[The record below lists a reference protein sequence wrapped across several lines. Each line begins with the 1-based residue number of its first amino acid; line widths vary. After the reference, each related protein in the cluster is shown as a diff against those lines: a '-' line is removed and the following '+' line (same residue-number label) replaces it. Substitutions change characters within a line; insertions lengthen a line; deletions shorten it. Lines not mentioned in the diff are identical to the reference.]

1 MKRLFDKISFRNKI
15 IIIFVIMVLV
25 PLGISTMVFY
35 SYSKKN
41 MEEKTRDYLL
51 GLASVTMSKI
61 EMSIQNVEDCSFFIA
76 GNEKMQAILADE
88 NAKDDRTV
96 GYRQYNEAKDILSYY
111 VLLSNE
117 ISSMYIQSVDGRTF
131 SYTKKNQSPPLNELQ
146 NMEGNWKC
154 LDGHIYLKRNLYQF
168 STQKLLGYMVT
179 ELESPIIYN
188 IVKDIFDM
196 ADSTA
201 FIVDEDHNIIAGWKQ
216 ALTGRKIEEEFLDSG
231 AELTTGFYRTN
242 LNGEVC
248 SIYVGEAIHNGWRLV
263 LMLPESY
270 YMHDIWTLQY
280 FTLTLMVITSIVAIS
295 LIVIAGRSLTKPL
308 HNLTAAMENVGQGNF
323 DVAIPVE
330 GSDEIG
336 MLSRTFNQMVKDM
349 KMLIDNVYEKERMK
363 QEVEMKSLQMQINP
377 HFLYNTLDTINW
389 MARICGVNEVG
400 EMTSALGNLMRYSLS
415 KRDFVTVEEELKN
428 LKDYIEIQ
436 NVRYGDKMS
445 IEFLVDDAVRRY
457 YIPKLLVQPILE
469 NAIVHGVEDK
479 LEQSLIQIRIY
490 QEDDYLFVIVEDDG
504 IGMTQEAIES
514 LMHVDYHSQKS
525 GHTSIGV
532 YNVNRRIQSVFG
544 KDCGLQIQSELG
556 AGTKITLRMKILK
569 IVPDM
574 HLKYN

>member
-1 MKRLFDKISFRNKI
+1 MRKLFDRISFRNKI

-25 PLGISTMVFY
+25 PLGISTLVFY
-35 SYSKKN
+35 SYSRKN
-41 MEEKTRDYLL
+41 MEGKTRDYLQ

-61 EMSIQNVEDCSFFIA
+61 EMSIQNVEDISFFIA
-76 GNEKMQAILADE
+76 GNEKMQMILADDDSG
-88 NAKDDRTV
+88 KDRAV
-96 GYRQYNEAKDILSYY
+96 EYQQYSEAKDLLSYY

-117 ISSMYIQSVDGRTF
+117 ISSIYIQSVDGRTF
-131 SYTKKNQSPPLNELQ
+131 SYTKKNQSPHLDELQ
-146 NMEGNWKC
+146 NMESNWKC

-168 STQKLLGYMVT
+168 PTQKLLGYMVT

-196 ADSTA
+196 ADSKA

-216 ALTGRKIEEEFLDSG
+216 ALTGQKIENEFLDSE
-231 AELTTGFYRTN
+231 AQLTTGFYRTN

-248 SIYVGEAIHNGWRLV
+248 SIYVGDAIHNGWRFV

-270 YMHDIWTLQY
+270 YMQDIWTLQY
-280 FTLTLMVITSIVAIS
+280 FTMSLIAITSLVAIS
-295 LIVIAGRSLTKPL
+295 LIVIVGRSLTKPL
-308 HNLTAAMENVGQGNF
+308 HNLTIAMENVGQGNF
-323 DVAIPVE
+323 NVVIPVE
-330 GSDEIG
+330 RSDEIG
-336 MLSRTFNQMVKDM
+336 MLSRTFNQMVQDM

-389 MARICGVNEVG
+389 MARMRGVDEVG

-415 KRDFVTVEEELKN
+415 KRDFVTIEEELKN
-428 LKDYIEIQ
+428 LKDYIGIQ

-445 IEFLVDDAVRRY
+445 IELQVDDAVRQY
-457 YIPKLLVQPILE
+457 YIPKLLIQPILE

-479 LEQSLIQIRIY
+479 LEQSFIQIRVY
-490 QEDDYLFVIVEDDG
+490 QENNNLFAIVEDDG
-504 IGMTQEAIES
+504 VGMTQEAIES
-514 LMHVDYHSQKS
+514 LMNIDYHSHKS

-532 YNVNRRIQSVFG
+532 YNVNRRIQAVFG
-544 KDCGLQIQSELG
+544 KDCGLQIQSQLG